1 MNITQLQ
8 LLLDQRVQAGYY
20 GENPHIDKIIIKE
33 IERFLVF
40 FDKIDRQT
48 QVNLKSLALAMP
60 GRDYRRFLIRR
71 SYDGGMET
79 VDCLSLDF
87 QFTYTLFWIIGTKLS
102 VKVWFTDTPQFF
114 VMSDID
120 EKARKV
126 LWTLNLLALNE

>member
-8 LLLDQRVQAGYY
+8 LLIDQRVQSGCY
-20 GENPHIDKIIIKE
+20 GENPHIEKIIIKE
-33 IERFLVF
+33 IERFLIF
-40 FDKIDRQT
+40 FNKIDRRT

-60 GRDYRRFLIRR
+60 GSDYRRLPIRR
-71 SYDGGMET
+71 SYDGGLDT

-87 QFTYTLFWIIGTKLS
+87 QFAFYLFYIIGTKLS

-120 EKARKV
+120 AKAKKV